1 MRLRRDVS
9 AFINFLYDFA
19 NTFIKTMRLYDYQNA
34 KEIERLR

>member
-9 AFINFLYDFA
+9 AFITFLYDFT
-19 NTFIKTMRLYDYQNA
+19 NTFALTMRLYDYQNA